1 MSDTALGDNLRI
13 FEIKR
18 KTKETDITLTINI
31 DGTGE
36 YEISTK
42 IPFFDHVL
50 SSFAKHGSFD
60 LYIYAEGDLEVD
72 DHHTVEDV
80 GITLGLALKEVER
93 KNIKR
98 FGWAII
104 PMDEA
109 RAMVSIDLGGR
120 PYVVGEYTPSRS
132 NIGNFSTENV
142 IHFFQSVANNG
153 GMNIHFEVKGKN
165 EHHKIEAL
173 FKAFG
178 VALDMATQVDERK
191 GIVSTK
197 GVV

>member
-1 MSDTALGDNLRI
+1 VFDATVGDNLRI

-18 KTKETDITLTINI
+18 RTKETNITLTINI

-36 YEISTK
+36 YEISTG
-42 IPFFDHVL
+42 ISFFDHVL

-60 LYIYAEGDLEVD
+60 LYIYGEGDLEVD
-72 DHHTVEDV
+72 DHHLVEDV
-80 GITLGLALKEVER
+80 GIALGLALKEVER

-98 FGWAII
+98 FGWAIV
-104 PMDEA
+104 PMDDA
-109 RAMVSIDLGGR
+109 RAMVAVDLGGR
-120 PYVVGEYTPSRS
+120 PYVVGEYIPSRCS
-132 NIGNFSTENV
+132 VGNFSTENV

-153 GMNIHFEVKGKN
+153 RMNIHFEVKGRN

-178 VALDMATQVDERK
+178 VALDIATQLDERK
-191 GIVSTK
+191 GIISTK

>member
-1 MSDTALGDNLRI
+1 MRV

-18 KTKETDITLTINI
+18 KTGETDINLKINI
-31 DGTGE
+31 DGTGK
-36 YEISTK
+36 YEINTK

-60 LYIYAEGDLEVD
+60 LYLDAVGDLEVD

-80 GITLGLALKEVER
+80 GICLGMALDKIEK

-98 FGWAII
+98 FGWAIV

-120 PYVVGEYTPSRS
+120 PYVVGDYTPKRDKV
-132 NIGNFSTENV
+132 GDLSTENV
-142 IHFFQSVANNG
+142 VHFFESVANNG
-153 GMNIHFEVKGKN
+153 NMNIHFEVIGEN

-178 VALDMATQVDERK
+178 IALDNATQIDERK

-197 GVV
+197 GVI

>member
-1 MSDTALGDNLRI
+1 MLRI

-18 KTKETDITLTINI
+18 KTGETDINLKINI
-31 DGTGE
+31 DGTGK
-36 YEISTK
+36 YEINTK

-60 LYIYAEGDLEVD
+60 LYLDANGDLEVD

-80 GITLGLALKEVER
+80 GICIGMALNKIEK

-98 FGWAII
+98 FGWAIV

-120 PYVVGEYTPSRS
+120 PYVVGDYTPKRDKV
-132 NIGNFSTENV
+132 GELSTENV
-142 IHFFQSVANNG
+142 VHFFESIANNG
-153 GMNIHFEVKGKN
+153 NMNIHFEVIGEN

-178 VALDMATQVDERK
+178 IALDNATQIDERK

>member
-1 MSDTALGDNLRI
+1 MRV
-13 FEIKR
+13 FEIER
-18 KTKETDITLTINI
+18 KTNETRIKLLLNI
-31 DGTGE
+31 DGTGN
-36 YEISTK
+36 YEINTK

-50 SSFAKHGSFD
+50 SAFTKHGSFD
-60 LYIYAEGDLEVD
+60 LSLIADGDLEVD

-80 GITLGLALKEVER
+80 GICLGMALNKIEK

-98 FGWAII
+98 FGWAIV

-120 PYVVGEYTPSRS
+120 PYVVGNYIPKRDKV
-132 NIGNFSTENV
+132 GGLSTENIV
-142 IHFFQSVANNG
+142 HFFESIANHGN
-153 GMNIHFEVKGKN
+153 MNIHFEVIGDN

-178 VALDMATQVDERK
+178 IALDNATQIDERK
-191 GIVSTK
+191 GVISTK
-197 GVV
+197 GVI